1 VSKYVAHGTSL
12 KIGNTRVGG
21 LITIS
26 IPDRSRGEAEITDS
40 DSTDRKFI
48 AAMRDPG
55 SCNITVRHDPDDPGQ
70 NQIDANFNAAFGS
83 EVVTWVIT
91 LPGAATASPSP
102 GGVQAYTFDGYVAKP
117 FSGDLDLVGDKAA
130 ELTAT
135 VRVSGPVVI
144 T

>member
-1 VSKYVAHGTSL
+1 MSKYVAHGTSL

-21 LITIS
+21 MITLG

-40 DSTDRKFI
+40 DSSDRKFI

-55 SCNITVRHDPDDPGQ
+55 SVNITVRHDPDDPGQ
-70 NQIDANFNAAFGS
+70 NAIDANFNLPFGQ
-83 EVVTWVIT
+83 EVVTFVIT

-102 GGVQAYTFDGYVAKP
+102 GGVQAYTFDGYISKP
-117 FSGDLDLVGDKAA
+117 FSGDLDLVGDVAA

-135 VRVSGPVVI
+135 IRVSGPVVI